1 MNALDNPF
9 ARLGKLNNSFERL
22 SDELEAA
29 MPTGNSDQCY
39 VTRVENERIHHALAL
54 CAADYERLEDS
65 LNQFQAAIL
74 KQLLD
79 ELCKDHREKYT
90 SVPVMEEL
98 IPRSPEAIR
107 RCEQAGKETQ

>member
-1 MNALDNPF
+1 MNALNNPF

-22 SDELEAA
+22 SAA

-39 VTRVENERIHHALAL
+39 VTKVENDRIHHALAL

-79 ELCKDHREKYT
+79 ELCKDHREY
-90 SVPVMEEL
+90 VEL
-98 IPRSPEAIR
+98 PILKELVNTSPERMKKCADVSEER
-107 RCEQAGKETQ
+107 